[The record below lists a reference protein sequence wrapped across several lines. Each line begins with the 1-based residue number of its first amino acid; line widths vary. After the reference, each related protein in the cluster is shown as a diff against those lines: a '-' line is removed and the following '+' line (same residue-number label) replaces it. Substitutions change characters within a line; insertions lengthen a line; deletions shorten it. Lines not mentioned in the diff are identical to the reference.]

1 MRLARGPLLVL
12 GAAALLL
19 AGGCRSLSCINPETY
34 SDAQEV
40 QRLKMP
46 VGLDGPDTKQAL
58 EIPALNEPEV
68 PRDPKGSC
76 LEEPPMLDT
85 SSLPAG
91 GTQFDLPGP
100 EQGPAGTSPSRRR
113 TRPGPR

>member
-1 MRLARGPLLVL
+1 MGVPRAPLLVL

-19 AGGCRSLSCINPETY
+19 AGGCRSLSCVNPETY
-34 SDAQEV
+34 SNAQEV
-40 QRLKMP
+40 PRLKMP

-58 EIPALNEPEV
+58 EIPALNEPEA
-68 PRDPKGSC
+68 PRDPEGGC
-76 LEEPPMLDT
+76 LEDPPMLDT

-100 EQGPAGTSPSRRR
+100 QGPDEAAPPRRR